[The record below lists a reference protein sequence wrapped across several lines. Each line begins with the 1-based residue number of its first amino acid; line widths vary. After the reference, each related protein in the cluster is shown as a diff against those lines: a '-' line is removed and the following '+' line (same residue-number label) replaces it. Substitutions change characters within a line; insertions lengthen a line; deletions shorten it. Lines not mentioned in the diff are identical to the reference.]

1 MTKYTEPPSIHQFT
15 FMFSNDKSRLTW
27 IDQYS
32 FKSCLMNTGL
42 NVSSSQ
48 DQKSWTLYKMY
59 WRLAN
64 GILMG
69 TQRSKSRGVYGGGGP
84 NE

>member
-1 MTKYTEPPSIHQFT
+1 MLL
-15 FMFSNDKSRLTW
+15 SNA
-27 IDQYS
+27 
-32 FKSCLMNTGL
+32 GL

-59 WRLAN
+59 WRLTN

-69 TQRSKSRGVYGGGGP
+69 TLRSKSRGVYGGGGP

>member
-1 MTKYTEPPSIHQFT
+1 MSSFIDIYFVDIDILQTKHQQ
-15 FMFSNDKSRLTW
+15 SA
-27 IDQYS
+27 
-32 FKSCLMNTGL
+32 L

-48 DQKSWTLYKMY
+48 DQKCWTLYKMY

-69 TQRSKSRGVYGGGGP
+69 TLRSKSHGVYGGGEP
-84 NE
+84 NEWFI